1 MNMRAKRVNEE
12 QRFERGQDPKDA
24 LEIGVGEKLK
34 MEALNAFT
42 HFMYHVNGEDM
53 IQKVWGGWDHIRNK
67 LKSKVGDGYL
77 DPNALMKF
85 ITDLDNENQELL
97 FRYILKNHS
106 NKW

>member
-1 MNMRAKRVNEE
+1 MRAKRVNEE

-24 LEIGVGEKLK
+24 LGIGMGDKLR
-34 MEALNAFT
+34 MEGVDAFT
-42 HFMYHVNGEDM
+42 HFLYYVNGEEM

-85 ITDLDNENQELL
+85 IRDLDTENQEKLYK
-97 FRYILKNHS
+97 YIIDNHS